1 MMEKNVPGLKKMYN
15 LHLTK
20 LRKDKPHVDKVISDL
35 AFWSVRY
42 RELVTEGDTMNPG
55 DGVYGN
61 ILDAYARREA
71 LKQYIKELQNERGV

>member
-1 MMEKNVPGLKKMYN
+1 MEKNVPGLKKMYN

-20 LRKDKPHVDKVISDL
+20 LRKDKPHVDKVNSDL

-71 LKQYIKELQNERGV
+71 LKQYIKELQNEREV

>member
-1 MMEKNVPGLKKMYN
+1 MEKNVPGLKKMYG
-15 LHLTK
+15 LHLAK
-20 LRKDKPHVDKVISDL
+20 LRKDTPPMDRAISDL

-42 RELVTEGDTMNPG
+42 RELVTEGDTMDPG

-71 LKQYIKELQNERGV
+71 LKQYIKELQDERGV